1 MLNIA
6 TNNTIYSATNYII
19 LFKLNEYMYSILG
32 VILIHFHFDGSR
44 KLKDLT
50 VVFVFSHN
58 PYKNLH
64 HACQNTQN
72 FWREAIQL
80 RISSLPKIFKNFH
93 CVFSVATETL
103 TVYCITN
110 IVK

>member
-19 LFKLNEYMYSILG
+19 LFKLNEYMYSIFG

-50 VVFVFSHN
+50 VVFVFPTIHT
-58 PYKNLH
+58 KICTMH
-64 HACQNTQN
+64 VKIH
-72 FWREAIQL
+72 
-80 RISSLPKIFKNFH
+80 KIFGGKLSSYGYLHYQRYLKIFTAY
-93 CVFSVATETL
+93 FQ
-103 TVYCITN
+103 
-110 IVK
+110 